1 MSARKSYE
9 IFVNYTSTSSPS
21 TCFERPD
28 GGSVIV
34 ITASCKIQFMYCK
47 WYNQNQLYEANINQL
62 SASVALV

>member
-9 IFVNYTSTSSPS
+9 IFVNYTSTSCPS
-21 TCFERPD
+21 IWCFERPH

-47 WYNQNQLYEANINQL
+47 WYNQNQLYEVINQL